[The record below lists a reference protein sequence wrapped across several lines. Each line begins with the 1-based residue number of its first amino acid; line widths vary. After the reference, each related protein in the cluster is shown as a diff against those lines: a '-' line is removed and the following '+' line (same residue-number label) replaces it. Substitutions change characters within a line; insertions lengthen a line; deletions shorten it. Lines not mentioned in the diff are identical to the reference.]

1 MEHGSRARL
10 ARTEDVRLAQ
20 GSRSSAGA
28 RTEVVGSIGS
38 RHFWRKDTIGKSGS
52 CSYMHRSRAGT
63 GSLARKEV
71 GPGWDTMGS
80 RQFRRIFV
88 LTTVSFF
95 GPQLKSPVS
104 AHVRFGHRFLFSALG
119 QSPSQ
124 GTLWFTSTSHDS
136 HHRAHV
142 SMGSRFFWIW
152 IGFWGWPG
160 RQPLDWKF

>member
-20 GSRSSAGA
+20 GSQSSAGA

-71 GPGWDTMGS
+71 GPGWDTM
-80 RQFRRIFV
+80 
-88 LTTVSFF
+88 
-95 GPQLKSPVS
+95 LKSPVS

-124 GTLWFTSTSHDS
+124 GTLWFTSHDS
-136 HHRAHV
+136 HRCAHV

-160 RQPLDWKF
+160 RQPLGWKF